1 MTPLSARPLGNTGI
15 QVSPLGLGTV
25 KIGRDQGLKYPNR
38 FKLPSDRE
46 IRALFEEARTLGINF
61 IDTAPA
67 YGTSEEKIGK
77 LLPDRQ
83 DWIIGTKV
91 GEEFSAGDSHFDFS
105 GAHTRESV
113 ERSLRR
119 LKSDYLDL
127 VLIHSDGNDMEILE
141 HTDCLESL
149 MRLKEE
155 GLIRAVGMS
164 TKTVE
169 GGKRALALSDIAMVT
184 YNSSHTEESP
194 VIDLAR
200 RTGKAIIV
208 KKALNSGH
216 IAHEPGGNEL
226 ALEFVLSK
234 AGVSSVIVGTINPS
248 HLRSNAHA
256 AANCQAESASN
267 PAPG

>member
-1 MTPLSARPLGNTGI
+1 M
-15 QVSPLGLGTV
+15 
-25 KIGRDQGLKYPNR
+25 
-38 FKLPSDRE
+38 
-46 IRALFEEARTLGINF
+46 
-61 IDTAPA
+61 
-67 YGTSEEKIGK
+67 
-77 LLPDRQ
+77 
-83 DWIIGTKV
+83 
-91 GEEFSAGDSHFDFS
+91 GEEFSAGESHFDFS

-119 LKSDYLDL
+119 LKTDYLDL
-127 VLIHSDGNDMEILE
+127 VLIHSDGNDLEILE

-184 YNSSHTEESP
+184 YNSSHTVESP

-216 IAHEPGGNEL
+216 IAHEPGENEL

-234 AGVSSVIVGTINPS
+234 AGVSSVIVGTINPV
-248 HLRSNAHA
+248 HLRSNARA

>member
-15 QVSPLGLGTV
+15 KVSPLGLGTV

-38 FKLPSDRE
+38 FKLPPDQKVL
-46 IRALFEEARTLGINF
+46 ALFEEARALGINF

-67 YGTSEEKIGK
+67 YGASEEKIGK

-83 DWIIGTKV
+83 DWVIGTKV
-91 GEEFSAGDSHFDFS
+91 GEEFSSGKSHFDFS
-105 GAHTRESV
+105 GTHTRKSV

-119 LKSDYLDL
+119 LKTDYLDL
-127 VLIHSDGNDMEILE
+127 VLIHSDGNDLHILE
-141 HTDCLESL
+141 NTDCLESL
-149 MRLKEE
+149 MRMKEE

-164 TKTVE
+164 TKSVE
-169 GGKRALALSDIAMVT
+169 GGKRTLALSDIAMVT

-194 VIDLAR
+194 VIDLAQ

-216 IAHEPGGNEL
+216 IAREPGENEL

-234 AGVSSVIVGTINPS
+234 AGVSSVIVGTINPF
-248 HLRSNAHA
+248 HLRSNARA
-256 AANCQAESASN
+256 VATFQAENSSN

>member
-1 MTPLSARPLGNTGI
+1 MIPLSARPLGNTGI

-83 DWIIGTKV
+83 EWIIGTKV
-91 GEEFSAGDSHFDFS
+91 GEEFNAGESHFDFS

-119 LKSDYLDL
+119 LKLTIWIWFSFTL
-127 VLIHSDGNDMEILE
+127 METIW
-141 HTDCLESL
+141 TFW
-149 MRLKEE
+149 
-155 GLIRAVGMS
+155 
-164 TKTVE
+164 KTP
-169 GGKRALALSDIAMVT
+169 I
-184 YNSSHTEESP
+184 
-194 VIDLAR
+194 
-200 RTGKAIIV
+200 
-208 KKALNSGH
+208 
-216 IAHEPGGNEL
+216 
-226 ALEFVLSK
+226 VLS
-234 AGVSSVIVGTINPS
+234 
-248 HLRSNAHA
+248 L
-256 AANCQAESASN
+256 
-267 PAPG
+267 

>member
-1 MTPLSARPLGNTGI
+1 
-15 QVSPLGLGTV
+15 LGTV

-38 FKLPSDRE
+38 FKLPSDHE
-46 IRALFEEARTLGINF
+46 IRALFEEAKTLGINF

-77 LLPDRQ
+77 LLLDRQ

-91 GEEFSAGDSHFDFS
+91 GEEFSAGESDFDFS

-119 LKSDYLDL
+119 LKTDYLDV
-127 VLIHSDGNDMEILE
+127 VLIHSDGNDLDILE

-149 MRLKEE
+149 MRLKEG

-169 GGKRALALSDIAMVT
+169 GGKRALALSDVAMVT
-184 YNSSHTEESP
+184 YNSSHTEDSS

-216 IAHEPGGNEL
+216 IARERRGNEL

-234 AGVSSVIVGTINPS
+234 AGVSSVIVGTINPV

-256 AANCQAESASN
+256 AANCQTESASN